1 MIMPKAWVSDESVIR
16 NEKSPSENRWYAPS
30 TKTARHIH
38 EAAPML
44 PAVLPELPLMLSLDI
59 TSSIIELA

>member
-1 MIMPKAWVSDESVIR
+1 MIMPKAWVSDESVMR

-44 PAVLPELPLMLSLDI
+44 RAVGRRREHKGRPAP
-59 TSSIIELA
+59 